1 MATTP
6 LSGVESIPPNGV
18 LSNLESLW
26 SNSPG
31 RDAGN
36 VVLVPAFAAEL
47 ARVRPDQI
55 ALRDP
60 DQTLGWAQVDEI
72 LNRVTNQLGP
82 SVDLGPDR
90 RVAVFAENAAETAL
104 AHLGGLLAGAST
116 VPVNFHLTAEEA
128 AFILADSGA
137 RLLFVGPDTVERG
150 LAAAAEA
157 GITTVIGWGCEGV
170 DGVIDWN
177 QWLADS
183 VDQPPSLDVA
193 PRPNLL
199 YTSGTTGRP
208 KGTELPPTMFAGGGT
223 MAEHLEELKAHRL
236 GAYGTHLV
244 VGPMY
249 HTGPLSGMRL
259 LVAGV
264 PSVILKRFDAEATL
278 AAIDTYKT
286 ETTVMVPTHFVRLLG
301 LPDEVKARYDVS
313 SMKLVAH
320 TGAKCPIE
328 VKRAMIEWWGPI
340 FYDSYGATEVGT
352 TCSID
357 SDEWLRFPGSVGR
370 AVEPFTAFVVDDDGN
385 EVGPNVEGR
394 LFFRDS
400 TGRGMVYPNDPEK
413 TAAANI
419 SPGVF
424 TLGEIGYINEEGYVY
439 ITDRFTDMVVSGGVN
454 IYPAEAEL
462 VLIEH
467 PAVLDVACI
476 GVPHPEMGEQM
487 KALVIPVDPAT
498 APEPAELLAWCR
510 ERLTH
515 YKCPRSLDYVAD
527 LGRTTMG
534 KINKR
539 ALRAPYWN
547 VTPVSEPK

>member
-1 MATTP
+1 
-6 LSGVESIPPNGV
+6 
-18 LSNLESLW
+18 
-26 SNSPG
+26 
-31 RDAGN
+31 
-36 VVLVPAFAAEL
+36 VPAFAAEL
-47 ARVRPDQI
+47 ARDRPHQI
-55 ALRDP
+55 ALRDQ
-60 DQTLGWAQVDEI
+60 DQTLGWAEVDEI
-72 LNRVTNQLGP
+72 LNRVANQLGP

-90 RVAVFAENAAETAL
+90 RLAVFAENAAETAL

-157 GITTVIGWGCEGV
+157 GITTVIAWGCAGVEGV
-170 DGVIDWN
+170 VDWH
-177 QWLADS
+177 QWLAES
-183 VDQPPSLDVA
+183 VNESPPVDVA

-208 KGTELPPTMFAGGGT
+208 KGTELPPTMLAGGGT
-223 MAEHLEELKAHRL
+223 IAEHLEALKAHRL
-236 GAYGTHLV
+236 GAFGTHLV

-286 ETTVMVPTHFVRLLG
+286 ETAVMVPTHFVRLLA

-370 AVEPFTAFVVDDDGN
+370 AVEPFTAFVVDDDGK
-385 EVGPNVEGR
+385 EVPANVEGR

-419 SPGVF
+419 APGVF
-424 TLGEIGYINEEGYVY
+424 TLGEIGYINDEGYVY

-476 GVPHPEMGEQM
+476 GVPHAEMGEQM
-487 KALVIPVDPAT
+487 KALVIPVDQAT

-510 ERLTH
+510 ERLSH
-515 YKCPRSLDYVAD
+515 YKCPRSLDYVSD

-547 VTPVSEPK
+547 VTPVTPDH

>member
-1 MATTP
+1 M
-6 LSGVESIPPNGV
+6 SGVESIPPNGV

-60 DQTLGWAQVDEI
+60 DQTLGWAQIDEI

-183 VDQPPSLDVA
+183 VDEPPSLDVA